1 MDAVAS
7 VGLRTRVWVCMCAK
21 MVNTRTHAQE
31 VCRQG
36 GGVVLGRACWAASVV
51 WAVTCSA
58 SEPPK
63 KRFCELVVD
72 VGVFSLSACV

>member
-21 MVNTRTHAQE
+21 MVNTRTPAQE

-36 GGVVLGRACWAASVV
+36 AGECWAARVGPRVLCGQLPVRRQSHRRNASVS
-51 WAVTCSA
+51 W
-58 SEPPK
+58 
-63 KRFCELVVD
+63 
-72 VGVFSLSACV
+72 